1 MIIYRIS
8 FELHLI
14 YSYKCDVNITELIT
28 LEDAMNEFSLGPN
41 GGKWFLAVFKIR
53 LLFCM
58 EFLLKDIQWLFSRL
72 KEYPSFIYYSLSI

>member
-8 FELHLI
+8 FALHLI

-41 GGKWFLAVFKIR
+41 GGK
-53 LLFCM
+53 
-58 EFLLKDIQWLFSRL
+58 
-72 KEYPSFIYYSLSI
+72 